1 MKARRHARFENRE
14 ASALN
19 EIKFALVLPGMLGG
33 TKTGAGARE
42 KTGNEGKGKP
52 AAAAAAV
59 ARGKGEKRK
68 KGKRRP
74 GKGTRLPFPC

>member
-19 EIKFALVLPGMLGG
+19 EIKFALVLPEMVGG
-33 TKTGAGARE
+33 TKTGEGKKQETKERE
-42 KTGNEGKGKP
+42 KRRPEE
-52 AAAAAAV
+52 
-59 ARGKGEKRK
+59 RGEKRK